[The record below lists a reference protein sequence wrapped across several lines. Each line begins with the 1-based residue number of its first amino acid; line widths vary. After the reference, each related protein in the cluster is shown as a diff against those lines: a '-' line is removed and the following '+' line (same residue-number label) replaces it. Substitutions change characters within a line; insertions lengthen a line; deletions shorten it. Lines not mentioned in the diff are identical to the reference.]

1 MTSQIRTYPAH
12 SPAST
17 LWRNVL
23 LVAILLVIIAG
34 AAWLALTPT
43 TVTDTSGTVSRKWTE
58 MSGPG
63 QTTQYWIEISNGR
76 QTRRCSIG
84 GYQTQLVDEW
94 QGLQAGSRADMT
106 CYGQSAVS
114 LMGYSR

>member
-1 MTSQIRTYPAH
+1 MPTGTMNNRYQV
-12 SPAST
+12 T
-17 LWRNVL
+17 L
-23 LVAILLVIIAG
+23 
-34 AAWLALTPT
+34 
-43 TVTDTSGTVSRKWTE
+43 TVNGRDCGKWTE